1 MNHPPSLRRHNF
13 RRRFAQRA
21 KPLLWHACYHGTT
34 ITIRIMKAA
43 RTVFA
48 SALLLFL
55 APAWARDQK
64 PPRLQPRDNEAVVLF
79 LLDNSA
85 SLRPLDPDMHRREA
99 IEKIF
104 SFLRGQPYRLI
115 LFGGR
120 REIHID
126 APQHYRNKGQW
137 TDFFFAVQAVRGVV
151 AEYPEGTAFK
161 MVLIT
166 DGKIDPSPRDWR
178 DKAVAEDVDLSEEAG
193 NRTVRFL
200 EQLGLPLYVILIGE
214 EVDYELIQRMV
225 VGANGSLAASD
236 YAQGIADFFEDDGML
251 LRRFIFRLEEDEGL
265 EELEP
270 IVTRIATP
278 PAPIELGIAGSLVA
292 VVALLIGVGVRSFPG
307 SGDREIIEFRKEE
320 SLQIGVDRLRGVSSD
335 VPAWSWK
342 GLSLVEASIDAV
354 VMMTVLEE
362 STELPPDGLDLEGL
376 DETART
382 LIELPLAEL
391 QERIRHLSKQGTKDE
406 QIYGL
411 NLEYVARDMEEAFVE
426 RLLTSSPSKR
436 GKFEPLDFLRAKVHL
451 LYNEKLNEKLTGPCV
466 RCKIYGGGAPPFDL
480 RHGGK
485 IKLGPYE
492 FRADQLSKG
501 GRKDYTLGLTYE
513 QVPSSLKRLIPGKVQ
528 RALRLRRSHERFV
541 R

>member
-1 MNHPPSLRRHNF
+1 M
-13 RRRFAQRA
+13 
-21 KPLLWHACYHGTT
+21 
-34 ITIRIMKAA
+34 
-43 RTVFA
+43 
-48 SALLLFL
+48 
-55 APAWARDQK
+55 
-64 PPRLQPRDNEAVVLF
+64 
-79 LLDNSA
+79 
-85 SLRPLDPDMHRREA
+85 
-99 IEKIF
+99 
-104 SFLRGQPYRLI
+104 
-115 LFGGR
+115 
-120 REIHID
+120 
-126 APQHYRNKGQW
+126 
-137 TDFFFAVQAVRGVV
+137 V